1 MEASHAL
8 DLIAEVGEQLRQ
20 VRFSGDLHFC
30 VCEAISDLA
39 CHGDDL
45 LSGET
50 QKATQGIRTS
60 DVLGGFSLNHVLL
73 FWL

>member
-8 DLIAEVGEQLRQ
+8 HLIAEVGEQLRQ

-30 VCEAISDLA
+30 VCEASFDLA

-50 QKATQGIRTS
+50 QKATQGIRIS
-60 DVLGGFSLNHVLL
+60 RMPWVAFP
-73 FWL
+73 

>member
-20 VRFSGDLHFC
+20 VRFSGNLHLC

-39 CHGDDL
+39 CHNVYL
-45 LSGET
+45 LSDET
-50 QKATQGIRTS
+50 QKAALGI
-60 DVLGGFSLNHVLL
+60 
-73 FWL
+73 